1 MKNVRIRGVLAVSG
15 RIAPLAAAAALAVPA
30 FADDASAKPEA
41 ATNAKSPSA
50 LSAATDLV
58 IAGDEGKAFVGTGE
72 IVVSAEGGGVPL
84 MYPGARDVI
93 DAESVAQYQGGNLSD
108 VIRRV
113 PGMYVTQ
120 ATGNEAY
127 LNVGSRGL
135 SPQRGRYVGWLV
147 DGLPIAMAPYGLNDK
162 DLFPVSMERIGTIDS
177 IRGGAALRYGSHSV
191 GGVVNLI
198 SAPIPDEPTART
210 RVKFGSDGYRAV
222 VLDAGGTW
230 GPVGVSVVEVNKE
243 GDGHRDGSEFA
254 IGDFYGRVRWQAD
267 DSNSFL
273 FTVSRYMID
282 ASLPGGEPQADY
294 DRDRES
300 TVRPLDDSH
309 GDRTAFAGTWEH
321 RFGATSRLDLTLLWS
336 DVASEV
342 RISRP
347 GSPPFNRLES
357 KPTYASLLWGQGRFS
372 WETKIAGMR
381 HRFSHVLQT
390 THEDA
395 ENDWIRVPLV
405 AGAGPVTQTQHA
417 TFDGRGVA
425 LFNEDTID
433 VVENVQATVGY
444 RLESIQMS
452 STNRIPGG
460 PDGRVEDYTVR
471 LPATSVAW
479 TFAPRTALFVGRQKS
494 FRTPYYDNFNPANN
508 AGDEVQPEF
517 ATSREIGVRTRG
529 HWGFSASA
537 TAFRNVFV
545 DQAIPVTGAGGVTL
559 MQNVGKSVND
569 GTELELSYDF
579 AAMSQDFRGLSAYV
593 TATNQE
599 SVFKSGTFDGNDT
612 PYAPRRLRSWGVSY
626 ESDAG
631 IWVRADGS
639 SAGRS
644 FANQENFTAPN
655 ATGTEGTNP
664 SYKLWDVSF
673 GWRQENDGTG
683 LELSAGITNVFDDE
697 YFFRNS
703 QGIWGAPGRAF
714 FVSAAYTLRW

>member
-1 MKNVRIRGVLAVSG
+1 MQRTRSNRRM
-15 RIAPLAAAAALAVPA
+15 LAAALTTVAGVAAAT
-30 FADDASAKPEA
+30 SARAEETKPDTPSKPKSALEEA
-41 ATNAKSPSA
+41 ADLLVEQDEAKSY
-50 LSAATDLV
+50 
-58 IAGDEGKAFVGTGE
+58 VGSGE
-72 IVVSAEGGGVPL
+72 IVVTAASGGVPL
-84 MYPGARDVI
+84 MYAGARDVI

-147 DGLPIAMAPYGLNDK
+147 DGLPISMAPYGLNDK

-177 IRGGAALRYGSHSV
+177 IRGGAALRFGSHSV

-198 SAPIPDEPTART
+198 SRPIPETPTAST

-230 GPVGVSVVEVNKE
+230 GPVGVSLVQVDKR
-243 GDGHRDGSEFA
+243 GDGHRDGGEFD

-267 DSNSFL
+267 ADDAVL
-273 FTVSRYMID
+273 FTVGRYLID

-309 GDRTAFAGTWEH
+309 GDRTMYAGTWTH
-321 RFGATSRLDLTLLWS
+321 DFGRSSRFDLTMMWS
-336 DVASEV
+336 DVTSEV

-347 GSPPFNRLES
+347 GSPPFSGLES
-357 KPTYASLLWGQGRFS
+357 KPTYAQTFWGQARYS
-372 WETKIAGMR
+372 WDTTIAGMT
-381 HRFSHVLQT
+381 HRFSHIVQT

-395 ENDWIRVPLV
+395 ENDWVRVPLA
-405 AGAGPVTQTQHA
+405 AGAGPATQTQHA

-433 VVENVQATVGY
+433 LVENVQATLGY

-460 PDGRVEDYTVR
+460 PEGRVEDYTVR
-471 LPATSVAW
+471 LPATSIAW
-479 TFAPRTALFVGRQKS
+479 TCLPRTALFVGRQKS
-494 FRTPYYDNFNPANN
+494 FRTPYYDNFDPAAN
-508 AGDEVQPEF
+508 AGNEVQPEF
-517 ATSREIGVRTRG
+517 ATSREIGMRTRG

-537 TAFRNVFV
+537 TAFRNVFT
-545 DQAIPVTGAGGVTL
+545 DQAIAVTGAGGVTVF
-559 MQNVGKSVND
+559 QNAGRTVND
-569 GTELELSYDF
+569 GIECELSYDF
-579 AAMSQDFRGLSAYV
+579 AAMSEDFRGLTAYV

-599 SVFKSGTFDGNDT
+599 SVFETGPFKGNDT
-612 PYAPRRLRSWGVSY
+612 PYSPRRLRSWGVSY
-626 ESDAG
+626 EASNGFWA
-631 IWVRADGS
+631 RADGS
-639 SAGRS
+639 SAGSS
-644 FANQENFTAPN
+644 FAQQENFTKPN
-655 ATGTEGTNP
+655 STGTEGMNP
-664 SYKLWDVSF
+664 AYTLWDVSI
-673 GWRQENDGTG
+673 GWHEKEDGTG
-683 LELSAGITNVFDDE
+683 FQISAGITNVFDEE

-703 QGIWGAPGRAF
+703 QGIWGAPGRAYY
-714 FVSAAYTLRW
+714 VSAGYTMRW